1 MFVDSSVLVAI
12 LSGEEDAGAWAERI
26 ERAGSGVTSPLVV
39 LESTMRLSSKLS
51 VEPVDVGAVVA
62 SFLADAAIA
71 VVPIEPADTGLA
83 IDAFQRTA
91 RAGGTRPALTSPI
104 ASPTPAPSDLALGCF
119 TKATTFPEQTWPDD
133 RGRRRRC
140 QRTPSSSPL
149 AFASATRRMASA
161 RTSASWA
168 PITA

>member
-26 ERAGSGVTSPLVV
+26 ERAGSCVTSPLVV

-83 IDAFQRTA
+83 IDAFQRYGKGRGHPA
-91 RAGGTRPALTSPI
+91 RLNLADCLSYACAKRLGIGLLYKGGDFS
-104 ASPTPAPSDLALGCF
+104 
-119 TKATTFPEQTWPDD
+119 
-133 RGRRRRC
+133 
-140 QRTPSSSPL
+140 RTDV
-149 AFASATRRMASA
+149 A
-161 RTSASWA
+161 
-168 PITA
+168 

>member
-26 ERAGSGVTSPLVV
+26 ERAGSCVTSPLVV
-39 LESTMRLSSKLS
+39 LESAMRLSSKLS

-83 IDAFQRTA
+83 IDAFQRYGKGRGHPA
-91 RAGGTRPALTSPI
+91 RLNLADCLSYACAKRLGIGLLYKGGHFS
-104 ASPTPAPSDLALGCF
+104 
-119 TKATTFPEQTWPDD
+119 
-133 RGRRRRC
+133 
-140 QRTPSSSPL
+140 RTDV
-149 AFASATRRMASA
+149 A
-161 RTSASWA
+161 
-168 PITA
+168 

>member
-26 ERAGSGVTSPLVV
+26 ERAGSCVTSPLVV

-51 VEPVDVGAVVA
+51 VKPVDVGAVVA

-83 IDAFQRTA
+83 IDAFQRYGKGRGHPA
-91 RAGGTRPALTSPI
+91 RLNLADCLSYACAKRLGIGLLYKGGDFS
-104 ASPTPAPSDLALGCF
+104 
-119 TKATTFPEQTWPDD
+119 
-133 RGRRRRC
+133 
-140 QRTPSSSPL
+140 RTDV
-149 AFASATRRMASA
+149 A
-161 RTSASWA
+161 
-168 PITA
+168 

>member
-12 LSGEEDAGAWAERI
+12 LSGEENAGAWAERI
-26 ERAGSGVTSPLVV
+26 ERAGSCVTSPLVV

-83 IDAFQRTA
+83 IDAFQRYGKGRGHPA
-91 RAGGTRPALTSPI
+91 RLNLADCLSYACAKRLGIGLLYKGGDFS
-104 ASPTPAPSDLALGCF
+104 
-119 TKATTFPEQTWPDD
+119 
-133 RGRRRRC
+133 
-140 QRTPSSSPL
+140 RTDV
-149 AFASATRRMASA
+149 A
-161 RTSASWA
+161 
-168 PITA
+168 

>member
-1 MFVDSSVLVAI
+1 MFVDSSVLVAL

-26 ERAGSGVTSPLVV
+26 ERAGSCVTSPLVV

-83 IDAFQRTA
+83 IDAFQRYGKGRGHPA
-91 RAGGTRPALTSPI
+91 RLN
-104 ASPTPAPSDLALGCF
+104 LADCLSYACAKRLGIGLF
-119 TKATTFPEQTWPDD
+119 YKGDD
-133 RGRRRRC
+133 FS
-140 QRTPSSSPL
+140 RTDV
-149 AFASATRRMASA
+149 A
-161 RTSASWA
+161 
-168 PITA
+168 